1 MARRSGTG
9 GAAEECAVARARRP
23 RLRRVEKF
31 TRLLVAVNAGFDAR
45 WSPHQIATRLKVDHP
60 RG

>member
-31 TRLLVAVNAGFDAR
+31 TRLLVAVKRRVRCAMVAPPDRYQAQG
-45 WSPHQIATRLKVDHP
+45 
-60 RG
+60 